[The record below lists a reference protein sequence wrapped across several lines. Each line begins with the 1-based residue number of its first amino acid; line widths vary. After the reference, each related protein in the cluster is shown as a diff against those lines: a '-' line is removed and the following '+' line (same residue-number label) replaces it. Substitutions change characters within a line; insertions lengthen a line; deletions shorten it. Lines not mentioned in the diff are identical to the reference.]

1 MTPFTIRMARLADLS
16 ALDGIALEAKAHW
29 GYSAAQLAAWRDD
42 LLTPADSLASRPV
55 FVAEIEDT
63 VVGFTQVATDVA
75 PWEVW
80 ALWVKPAC
88 MRRGIGKAL
97 LGRARSFAAAAGQR
111 QLAIDSDPNASELYL
126 RCRATPVGVVPA
138 PIPGA
143 PGRVRPQFLLDTGA
157 AGIADQPEA
166 APMLSTQYRL

>member
-55 FVAEIEDT
+55 FVAETEDT

-111 QLAIDSDPNASELYL
+111 QLAIDADPNASEFYL
-126 RCRATPVGVVPA
+126 RCHAIPVGVVPA

-143 PGRVRPQFLLDTGA
+143 PVRVRPQFLLDTGA
-157 AGIADQPEA
+157 AGIADQSEA
-166 APMLSTQYRL
+166 ATMLSTQYRL

>member
-63 VVGFTQVATDVA
+63 VVGFTHRAQTSQGATSVAT
-75 PWEVW
+75 
-80 ALWVKPAC
+80 WVNPTTVSSISATNT
-88 MRRGIGKAL
+88 
-97 LGRARSFAAAAGQR
+97 GRE
-111 QLAIDSDPNASELYL
+111 ASES
-126 RCRATPVGVVPA
+126 AGVS
-138 PIPGA
+138 
-143 PGRVRPQFLLDTGA
+143 RSSRHA
-157 AGIADQPEA
+157 ASWA
-166 APMLSTQYRL
+166 AL

>member
-1 MTPFTIRMARLADLS
+1 MLADLS

-80 ALWVKPAC
+80 AL
-88 MRRGIGKAL
+88 
-97 LGRARSFAAAAGQR
+97 
-111 QLAIDSDPNASELYL
+111 
-126 RCRATPVGVVPA
+126 
-138 PIPGA
+138 
-143 PGRVRPQFLLDTGA
+143 
-157 AGIADQPEA
+157 
-166 APMLSTQYRL
+166 